1 MNGSGEDV
9 VGVSKDARRD
19 FSEIIRGRGKGRG
32 TGSRKM

>member
-1 MNGSGEDV
+1 MNGSGEDG
-9 VGVSKDARRD
+9 VGVGKDAGGD